1 MNKNCKILII
11 GESPSHTRPDGMK
24 NIPFSGRTSYHLWD
38 ELKKYNISRE
48 DCVITNVVENLLP
61 KGNKPTSNMIKD
73 NLPRLYSTIKKYD
86 IKLIM
91 TMGRIPT
98 EAILEQQIKMR
109 EIAGNIFYTKD
120 ENAIVIPCIHPAAV
134 ERNLINKILFEKSIK
149 NAMIILEDIKKLY
162 VT

>member
-1 MNKNCKILII
+1 MKMMII

-24 NIPFSGRTSYHLWD
+24 NIPFSGKTSYHLWD
-38 ELKKYNISRE
+38 ELKKYNITRK
-48 DCVITNVVENLLP
+48 DCIITNVVEKLLL
-61 KGNKPTSNMIKD
+61 KGNKPTNNMIKE
-73 NLPRLYSTIKKYD
+73 NLPRLYSIIKKHK

-91 TMGRIPT
+91 TMGKIPT

-109 EIAGNIFYTKD
+109 EVAGNIFYTKNED
-120 ENAIVIPCIHPAAV
+120 AIVIPCIHPAAV
-134 ERNLINKILFEKSIK
+134 GRSLVNKILFEKSIK